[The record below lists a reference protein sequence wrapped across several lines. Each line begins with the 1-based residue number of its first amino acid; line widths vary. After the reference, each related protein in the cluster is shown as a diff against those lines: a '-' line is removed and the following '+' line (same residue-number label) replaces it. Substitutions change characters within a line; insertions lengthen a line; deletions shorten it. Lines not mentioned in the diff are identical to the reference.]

1 MIGIDQAAS
10 ALGLTPRQVYR
21 RIAAARPV
29 LSGYLK
35 RGENNALLLDGS
47 AIEILRAIE
56 DYRKSGLTLTE
67 AVERILEEVGGNHR
81 ETLKENAG
89 KDAHGEGESSLDA
102 WRMLIA
108 EKEKRISDLEK
119 TILLL
124 ETDRDHW
131 RDLALDYK
139 RQLAPPRGM
148 DPSTKKGKKRWW
160 WLFGHRAN

>member
-89 KDAHGEGESSLDA
+89 KDAHGEVERSLDA

-119 TILLL
+119 TISLL

-160 WLFGHRAN
+160 FFRRGAS

>member
-10 ALGLTPRQVYR
+10 SLGLTPRQVYR

-29 LSGYLK
+29 LSQYLK

-47 AIEILRAIE
+47 AIEILRAME

-89 KDAHGEGESSLDA
+89 KDAHVEVESSLEA

-119 TILLL
+119 TISLL

-139 RQLAPPRGM
+139 RQLAPPRRM
-148 DPSTKKGKKRWW
+148 EAAENGKRKHWW
-160 WLFGHRAN
+160 WLFRRRAN

>member
-29 LSGYLK
+29 LSEYLK
-35 RGENNALLLDGS
+35 RGDNNALLLDGS

-89 KDAHGEGESSLDA
+89 KAAHGEVERSLDA
-102 WRMLIA
+102 WWMLIA

-119 TILLL
+119 TISLL

-139 RQLAPPRGM
+139 RQLAPPRGIA
-148 DPSTKKGKKRWW
+148 PSTKKGEKRWW
-160 WLFGHRAN
+160 WFFRRGAS

>member
-29 LSGYLK
+29 LSEYLK

-67 AVERILEEVGGNHR
+67 AVERILEEVSENPR
-81 ETLKENAG
+81 KTSKENAE
-89 KDAHGEGESSLDA
+89 KDARGEVGSPLDA

-108 EKEKRISDLEK
+108 EKEKRINALEK
-119 TILLL
+119 TISLL

-131 RDLALDYK
+131 RELALDYK

-148 DPSTKKGKKRWW
+148 EATGDGKRRHWW
-160 WLFGHRAN
+160 WLFRRRAD

>member
-29 LSGYLK
+29 LSEYLK
-35 RGENNALLLDGS
+35 RGDNNALLLDGS

-81 ETLKENAG
+81 ETLEENAG
-89 KDAHGEGESSLDA
+89 KDAHGEVESSLEA

-119 TILLL
+119 TISLL

-131 RDLALDYK
+131 RDLALDYE
-139 RQLAPPRGM
+139 RQLAPPRQMEGTGN
-148 DPSTKKGKKRWW
+148 DKRKRWW